1 MLSSCASFG
10 KWIPQIMEGFFK
22 LFLLTFLVF
31 FPQEARAINSSLT
44 TYVQE
49 KNTTIWKIIVLETN
63 LENYYSLDE
72 NGARHDISLNF
83 PRDCSHTPYIYLSS
97 GAVLKDKFYIFGGN
111 CDSRKVKALIKTIIM
126 RNLDC

>member
-1 MLSSCASFG
+1 MQRFY
-10 KWIPQIMEGFFK
+10 K
-22 LFLLTFLVF
+22 LRLLTFLVF
-31 FPQEARAINSSLT
+31 FPDEARATNNSLAT
-44 TYVQE
+44 NVQE

-72 NGARHDISLNF
+72 NGARQDISLNY
-83 PRDCSHTPYIYLSS
+83 PRECSFTPYIYLSS

-111 CDSRKVKALIKTIIM
+111 CDSRKVLSLIRTIIM